1 MRGLF
6 VLLLLA
12 LLGACASPQ
21 LSSDMP
27 RGAAAYQ
34 VIPAAGADKS
44 LADYKISPLD
54 SVDVTVY
61 GEPDLSVKAVQVDA
75 AGQLSLPLVGAVPA
89 AGMTAAQLSHE
100 LEQRFGAKYLR
111 DPQVT
116 ATVATA
122 VSQKVVV
129 QGEVTEPG
137 VYDLKGPTTLL
148 EALSM
153 AKGELRT
160 AALNQVVVF
169 RTVNGKRMGAVFDVQ
184 AIRDGKANDPQIVGD
199 DMVVVGFSSAKR
211 FWRDIISS
219 APLLNIFRPIT
230 AL

>member
-6 VLLLLA
+6 LLLLVA
-12 LLGACASPQ
+12 LVSACASPQ
-21 LSSDMP
+21 LSPDLP
-27 RGAAAYQ
+27 RGPAAYQ
-34 VIPAAGADKS
+34 VIPAASPDKS
-44 LADYKISPLD
+44 LADYRISPLD
-54 SVDVTVY
+54 TVDVTVF
-61 GEPDLSVKAVQVDA
+61 GEPDLSVKDVQVDA
-75 AGQLSLPLVGAVPA
+75 SGQLSLPLVGAVPA
-89 AGMTAAQLSHE
+89 AGKTTAQLSTE
-100 LEQRFGAKYLR
+100 LEQLLGAKYLR

-116 ATVATA
+116 TSVSASA
-122 VSQKVVV
+122 SQKVAV
-129 QGEVTEPG
+129 QGEVNEPG

-148 EALSM
+148 EAISM

-184 AIRDGKANDPQIVGD
+184 AIRDGKASDPQIHGD

-211 FWRDIISS
+211 FWRDVVSS

-230 AL
+230 P